1 MATTG
6 PYNAT
11 LALIYIDGTAVAYS
25 TDFSFSF
32 NRAEIDVTS
41 KDSSGWADT
50 EYGLGDWSG
59 SCNFIHAIDSAA
71 NLSAIFGNM
80 NSKTKVNVKMSTDT
94 SGDKYYHGT
103 AVLTSLNASFPMED
117 KATGDFNFKG
127 DGALTESTKT

>member
-11 LALIYIDGTAVAYS
+11 IALIYINGTAIAYS

-41 KDSSGWADT
+41 KDSGGWADT

-59 SCNFIHAIDSAA
+59 SCNYLHAINSAS
-71 NLSAIFGNM
+71 NLSAIFSSM
-80 NSKTKVNVKMSTDT
+80 NSKTKVTLRCLPT
-94 SGDKYYHGT
+94 
-103 AVLTSLNASFPMED
+103 
-117 KATGDFNFKG
+117 
-127 DGALTESTKT
+127 